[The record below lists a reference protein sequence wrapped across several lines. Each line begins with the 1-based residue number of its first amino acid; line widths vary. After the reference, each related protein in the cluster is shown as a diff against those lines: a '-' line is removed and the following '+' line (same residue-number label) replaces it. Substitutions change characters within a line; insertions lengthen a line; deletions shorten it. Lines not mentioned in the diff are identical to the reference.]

1 MPIHCFAIWSKF
13 DSSHVMLQLIYR
25 VALQNNSTSAFLEAI
40 RSHVNPQLQMVVCIL
55 PTNKKDLYDAI
66 KKQCCVESPVPS
78 QCITNKL
85 ISNPKGIMSPVSK
98 IAIQLNCKLGGE
110 AWSVEIPVSTYIS
123 Y

>member
-1 MPIHCFAIWSKF
+1 
-13 DSSHVMLQLIYR
+13 MLQLIYR

-66 KKQCCVESPVPS
+66 KKQCCVETPVPS
-78 QCITNKL
+78 QCITARILQKQNT
-85 ISNPKGIMSPVSK
+85 MSIVSK
-98 IAIQLNCKLGGE
+98 VAIQLNCKLGGE
-110 AWSVEIPVSTYIS
+110 AWSVEIPVSTCIS